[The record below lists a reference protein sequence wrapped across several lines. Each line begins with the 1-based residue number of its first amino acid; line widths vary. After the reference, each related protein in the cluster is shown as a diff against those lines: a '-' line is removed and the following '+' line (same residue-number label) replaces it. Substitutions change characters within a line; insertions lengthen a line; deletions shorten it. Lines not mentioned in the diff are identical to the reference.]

1 MLHAYLDESG
11 HPADSQVISVAA
23 VVATQNGWHT
33 FEDKWN
39 RILRRYHVPGL
50 HLHMTDFESRRGVFA
65 NWPIAEEKRVQC
77 IGELAAILK
86 NHIRFGCVFS
96 MDLVEWGD
104 ALHDAFREA
113 PDYAHAK
120 TPLIVLLQ
128 TCLEEIERTP
138 RLPSTQQIACFF
150 ERTDFLKKAS
160 GHFENWVHQWRL
172 GDKFKSFAF
181 AGKYEHPGL
190 QGADMLAYEGRKY
203 LLSQRTDARRPE
215 RKLHATLQLS
225 KKITFR
231 VLDRH
236 AFEAAHR

>member
-1 MLHAYLDESG
+1 
-11 HPADSQVISVAA
+11 
-23 VVATQNGWHT
+23 
-33 FEDKWN
+33 
-39 RILRRYHVPGL
+39 
-50 HLHMTDFESRRGVFA
+50 MTDYESRRRAFA
-65 NWPIAEEKRVQC
+65 NWQITEEKRVRC

-96 MDLVEWGD
+96 MDLAEWGD
-104 ALHDAFREA
+104 SLHDAFREA
-113 PDYAHAK
+113 PDYAHAR

-138 RLPSTQQIACFF
+138 LLPSTQQIACFF
-150 ERTDFLKKAS
+150 ERNDFLKSAPS
-160 GHFENWVHQWRL
+160 HFENWVHEWGL

-203 LLSQRTDARRPE
+203 LLSQRTDERRAE
-215 RKLHATLQLS
+215 RKLHATLRLS

-231 VLDRH
+231 VLDRQ
-236 AFEAAHR
+236 AFEEAYR